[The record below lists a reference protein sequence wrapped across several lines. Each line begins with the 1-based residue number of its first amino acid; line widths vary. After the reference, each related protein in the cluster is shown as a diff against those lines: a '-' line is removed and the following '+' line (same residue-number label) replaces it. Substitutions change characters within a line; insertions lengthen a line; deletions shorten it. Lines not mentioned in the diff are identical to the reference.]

1 MRRRLLVGAAFLV
14 SAVAVACGGGGGHGA
29 DADGSGQTSA
39 SAPAASR
46 AFDPNAPLTDAERAR
61 VSVLTLNLPFTD
73 FTKRT
78 VDLTEIVSGGPP
90 PDGIPAIRDP
100 QFIDFA
106 AANEWLEDLEPVISL
121 EIDGDARAYPL
132 QILTWH
138 EIVDDTVGGRPV
150 IVTFCPLCNT
160 ALTFDRTVDGAVL
173 SFTTSGLL
181 RRSDLIMIDFETG
194 SLWQQ
199 ITGEAIVGENAGTRL
214 EFISSPIVSY
224 AAFKETFPDGR
235 VLSRDTGFVRRYG
248 VNPYAGYDTI
258 GSSTIFRVNEF
269 DDGRLD
275 AKERVLTVE
284 IDGDAVAF
292 PFSEL
297 TEHVVLETDV
307 AGQVVVAFW
316 QPGTLSPLD
325 ESFIIGSANVGAAA
339 AYSPIVDGE
348 RLTFEA
354 RGQEIVDTQT
364 GSVWNVL
371 GLAVSGPMEG
381 TMLEPVLS
389 ANHFWFSWSVFQPET
404 LVIRGS
410 G

>member
-1 MRRRLLVGAAFLV
+1 MLRRRSFLLFATAAI
-14 SAVAVACGGGGGHGA
+14 AIVAVACGSAASNDAGGGTAPPDSTAEPESPA
-29 DADGSGQTSA
+29 DLARRFGSNWS
-39 SAPAASR
+39 
-46 AFDPNAPLTDAERAR
+46 
-61 VSVLTLNLPFTD
+61 TD
-73 FTKRT
+73 FSKSSI
-78 VDLTEIVSGGPP
+78 DFSELLSGGPGK
-90 PDGIPAIRDP
+90 DGIPAIDNP
-100 QFIDFA
+100 QFVSIAEADDFLA
-106 AANEWLEDLEPVISL
+106 GREPVIAVEL
-121 EIDGDARAYPL
+121 NGDARAYPI
-132 QILTWH
+132 QILIWH
-138 EIVDDTVGGRPV
+138 EIANDTVGGVPV
-150 IVTFCPLCNT
+150 TVTFCPLCNS
-160 ALTFDRTVDGAVL
+160 AIVFEREFDGVVYDFGV
-173 SFTTSGLL
+173 SGLL
-181 RRSDLIMIDFETG
+181 RKSDLVMFDRQTE
-194 SLWQQ
+194 SWWQQ
-199 ITGEAIVGENAGTRL
+199 FTGEAIVGELTGTL
-214 EFISSPIVSY
+214 LDIVPTSIVSWDD
-224 AAFKETFPDGR
+224 FKATHPDGQ

>member
-1 MRRRLLVGAAFLV
+1 M
-14 SAVAVACGGGGGHGA
+14 
-29 DADGSGQTSA
+29 
-39 SAPAASR
+39 
-46 AFDPNAPLTDAERAR
+46 
-61 VSVLTLNLPFTD
+61 SVLTLNLPFTD

-235 VLSRDTGFVRRYG
+235 VLSRDTGFVRQYG

>member
-1 MRRRLLVGAAFLV
+1 MSRRWLVGAAFLV
-14 SAVAVACGGGGGHGA
+14 SAVAVACGGGGHDA

-46 AFDPNAPLTDAERAR
+46 AFDANAPLTDAERAR
-61 VSVLTLNLPFTD
+61 VSVLTLRLPFTD

-106 AANEWLEDLEPVISL
+106 AANGWLEDLEPVISL

-132 QILTWH
+132 QILMWH

-181 RRSDLIMIDFETG
+181 RRSDLIMMDFETG

-235 VLSRDTGFVRRYG
+235 VLSRDTGFVRQYG